1 MPRSSP
7 RKRAPKALL
16 PLESAPPPVPPPEPL
31 ARVTGRNTLE
41 RRVRLPRT
49 RRFVALAGNIGAGKT
64 TAAKIISQTFGFELF
79 DEPVIDNRF
88 LKDYYADMGR
98 WSFTLQLEFLI
109 RRVEHHELIH
119 SVKKSCVQDRTLY
132 EDPEIFA
139 KYLHGLGHMTNAEL
153 DLYFEYFQ
161 RLTRHIVQPDKVIF
175 FDVPGVDV
183 LLGRIR
189 ERGPRGGEGHW
200 QGLPARAQRLLRH
213 LPHGA
218 AEQVRRGLPGARR
231 HEPGHPHAARAA
243 RSSSTGCPP
252 SSPEQRRESCPRVR
266 AGPQESP
273 RVRSGDD
280 ADDPP
285 LGRQPGER
293 RVRRAR

>member
-1 MPRSSP
+1 MPRP
-7 RKRAPKALL
+7 PPPKRAPRAPAVNEAL
-16 PLESAPPPVPPPEPL
+16 PLPTPEAPVPPPPPQPAAP
-31 ARVTGRNTLE
+31 ARHTV
-41 RRVRLPRT
+41 RRLKAPKA

-64 TAAKIISQTFGFELF
+64 TAAKILSQTFGFELF

-88 LKDYYADMGR
+88 LKDYYANMGR

-161 RLTRHIVQPDKVIF
+161 RLTRNIVQPDKVIF
-175 FDVPGVDV
+175 FDVPGVEV

-189 ERGPRGGEGHW
+189 ERGREEEKGIQKGF
-200 QGLPARAQRLLRH
+200 
-213 LPHGA
+213 
-218 AEQVRRGLPGARR
+218 RRGLNGYYATFPMVLQNKYGVDCLVLDVTTQDIRTGR
-231 HEPGHPHAARAA
+231 GREEFLDRV
-243 RSSSTGCPP
+243 STFL
-252 SSPEQRRESCPRVR
+252 
-266 AGPQESP
+266 A
-273 RVRSGDD
+273 
-280 ADDPP
+280 
-285 LGRQPGER
+285 
-293 RVRRAR
+293 